1 MELRTASTVDG
12 LPALIIRKLDG
23 GLTTLMITTSI
34 VRGKA
39 ISVIQQHS
47 RDVDVYGKAAFG
59 TTIELLLLGAI
70 CLRQV
75 SLNQACAICIG
86 YWRIS

>member
-1 MELRTASTVDG
+1 MELRTASIADG
-12 LPALIIRKLDG
+12 LPALIIRKLDR
-23 GLTTLMITTSI
+23 GLTTLMITASI

-39 ISVIQQHS
+39 ISVIQQHL
-47 RDVDVYGKAAFG
+47 RDVDAEAAFG

-75 SLNQACAICIG
+75 SLNQACAISIG